1 MTDAGAPATWVEAN
15 QQFLAAELSRLRRR
29 IAGDA
34 AAEHAEGGAASGPQ
48 TTSAT
53 AIDVIVETFDL
64 SSFEREVLL
73 LCAGMEMDA
82 QFAAA
87 WAKANGGH
95 GATFARA
102 LGAFD
107 EPHWSALTPAR
118 PLRRWRLIEVEPNQ
132 PLTAAALRIDERI
145 LHFLAGINL
154 LDQRLRPLLTVHAP
168 PRLMAEQQRALANSI
183 ATAWT
188 RPSAPHTAI
197 HLSGDDLSGAEDIAA
212 AAADAIGLQLHVLR
226 AEDVPAGAAELET
239 FRVLWEREAVLLP
252 AALLLRCGDAA
263 VSAHVHA
270 LTERMVGLLAIAA
283 REPLHLR
290 GPQLRYDLAKPD
302 AAEQK
307 RLWQLA
313 LGANGGLLNGTL
325 DGVTAQFRL
334 SARSIAAAATAV
346 NERIEA
352 GEPAAAAVWSACREG
367 GRRGL
372 DELAQRIPA
381 GANWDDLVLPAGQ
394 LAALRQ
400 IAAQVR
406 QRTRVYDEWGF
417 GERNARGLGVAVL
430 FSGGSGTGKTLA
442 AEVLA
447 GDLALDLYRIDLSS
461 VVSKYIGETEKNLRR
476 VFDAA
481 EESGAIL
488 LFDEADALFGKR
500 SEVKDSHDRYANIE
514 VSYLLQ
520 RMEAYRGLAILTTNL
535 KSALDASFQ
544 RRLRFIV
551 NFPFPDTAQ
560 REAIWQRSV
569 PATAPT
575 EPLDFGK
582 LARLNVTGGSI
593 RNISLNAAFLAADE
607 GAPLSMRHLL
617 AAAHAES
624 AKLERPL
631 AETET
636 RGWT

>member
-1 MTDAGAPATWVEAN
+1 MTEAGAPATWVEAN
-15 QQFLAAELSRLRRR
+15 QRLLAAELSRLRRR

-34 AAEHAEGGAASGPQ
+34 AADDPEDGGTSGPE
-48 TTSAT
+48 TAAPT
-53 AIDVIVETFDL
+53 AIDVLVETFDL
-64 SSFEREVLL
+64 SPFEREVLL
-73 LCAGMEMDA
+73 LCAGIEMDA
-82 QFAAA
+82 QFAAG

-95 GATFARA
+95 GATFATA

-154 LDQRLRPLLTVHAP
+154 LDQRLRPLLTVHAA
-168 PRLMAEQQRALANSI
+168 PRLIAEQQQALANSI

-188 RPSAPHTAI
+188 RPSGAHTVI
-197 HLSGDDLSGAEDIAA
+197 HLGGDDLSGAEDIAA
-212 AAADAIGLQLHVLR
+212 AAAAAIGLQLHVLR
-226 AEDVPAGAAELET
+226 AEDAPAGATELET
-239 FRVLWEREAVLLP
+239 FGVLWGREAVLLP
-252 AALLLRCGDAA
+252 SALLVRCGDAA

-270 LTERMVGLLAIAA
+270 MAERMVGPLVIAA

-290 GPQLRYDLAKPD
+290 GPQLRYELAKPE

-313 LGANGGLLNGTL
+313 LGANGGTLNGAL
-325 DGVTAQFRL
+325 NGVTAQFRL
-334 SARSIAAAATAV
+334 SAHGIALAGAAV

-352 GEPAAAAVWSACREG
+352 GEPAAAAIWNVCRDG

-381 GANWDDLVLPAGQ
+381 GANWGDLVLPAGQ

-417 GERNARGLGVAVL
+417 GERNARGLGVSVL

-551 NFPFPDTAQ
+551 NFPFPDTVQ

-569 PATAPT
+569 PATAPADA
-575 EPLDFGK
+575 LDYGK

>member
-1 MTDAGAPATWVEAN
+1 M
-15 QQFLAAELSRLRRR
+15 
-29 IAGDA
+29 
-34 AAEHAEGGAASGPQ
+34 
-48 TTSAT
+48 
-53 AIDVIVETFDL
+53 
-64 SSFEREVLL
+64 
-73 LCAGMEMDA
+73 
-82 QFAAA
+82 
-87 WAKANGGH
+87 
-95 GATFARA
+95 
-102 LGAFD
+102 
-107 EPHWSALTPAR
+107 
-118 PLRRWRLIEVEPNQ
+118 
-132 PLTAAALRIDERI
+132 
-145 LHFLAGINL
+145 
-154 LDQRLRPLLTVHAP
+154 
-168 PRLMAEQQRALANSI
+168 
-183 ATAWT
+183 
-188 RPSAPHTAI
+188 
-197 HLSGDDLSGAEDIAA
+197 
-212 AAADAIGLQLHVLR
+212 
-226 AEDVPAGAAELET
+226 
-239 FRVLWEREAVLLP
+239 
-252 AALLLRCGDAA
+252 
-263 VSAHVHA
+263 
-270 LTERMVGLLAIAA
+270 
-283 REPLHLR
+283 
-290 GPQLRYDLAKPD
+290 
-302 AAEQK
+302 
-307 RLWQLA
+307 
-313 LGANGGLLNGTL
+313 
-325 DGVTAQFRL
+325 
-334 SARSIAAAATAV
+334 

-352 GEPAAAAVWSACREG
+352 GEPAAAAIWNVCRDG

-381 GANWDDLVLPAGQ
+381 GANWGDLVLPAGQ

-417 GERNARGLGVAVL
+417 GERNARGLGVSVL

-551 NFPFPDTAQ
+551 NFPFPDTVQ

-569 PATAPT
+569 PATAPADA
-575 EPLDFGK
+575 LDYGK